1 MGKSKRN
8 KGGRGGGGA
17 DDKLDG
23 GGDADSVTSMS
34 SGLSDLQFAQA
45 TEHISSQEFVLD
57 KYVDALYEKRGSTRE
72 EALGA
77 LTDAFES
84 FVLLGLVENK
94 YVTLLSQFIN
104 SIKRGS
110 VKEVCLA
117 CRCIGLLAITLGAGS
132 SSHEIMDESH
142 PHLLRVLQT
151 WPDTQ
156 KMISALD
163 CLAVVTFVGATDLAE
178 TQLSLKAIWDVIHPK
193 SGSNVGVVRKPK
205 PPLLAAAVSAW
216 AFLLTTIGSSRRNTD
231 SWKEP
236 ITFLCSLLEAEDRAV
251 RIAAGEALAL
261 CFELRLFDVSSS
273 DEADVDSYAR
283 ESGGSNHQLFLNMQ
297 ALKAKLSG
305 LVYSLSME
313 AGGRGADKKNLNDQR
328 DLFQRISDFI
338 KSGEC
343 PEESLRISGKNGIL
357 RVTSWRE
364 SIQLNYMRRF
374 LGRGFLKHSQDND
387 LLHEVFDIKI
397 DRTENMSATEKKMFR
412 SGEEKGRAL
421 KLNKER
427 RLAQERK
434 QQNILNEQY
443 G

>member
-34 SGLSDLQFAQA
+34 SGLSDLQLAQA
-45 TEHISSQEFVLD
+45 TEHVSSQEFVLD

-84 FVLLGLVENK
+84 FVLRDLVENK
-94 YVTLLSQFIN
+94 YITLLSQFIN

-110 VKEVCLA
+110 AKEVCLA

-151 WPDTQ
+151 WPDAQ

-261 CFELRLFDVSSS
+261 CFELRMFDVSSS
-273 DEADVDSYAR
+273 DEADVDSYTR
-283 ESGGSNHQLFLNMQ
+283 EAGGSKHQLFLNMQ

>member
-45 TEHISSQEFVLD
+45 TEHVSSQEFVLD

-261 CFELRLFDVSSS
+261 CFELRMFDVSSS

>member
-261 CFELRLFDVSSS
+261 CFELRMFDVSSS
-273 DEADVDSYAR
+273 DEADVDSYTGEA
-283 ESGGSNHQLFLNMQ
+283 GGSKHQLFLNMQ

>member
-34 SGLSDLQFAQA
+34 SGLSDLQLAQA
-45 TEHISSQEFVLD
+45 TEHVSSQEFVLD

-84 FVLLGLVENK
+84 FVLRDLVENK
-94 YVTLLSQFIN
+94 YITLLSQFIN

-110 VKEVCLA
+110 AKEVCLA
-117 CRCIGLLAITLGAGS
+117 CRCIGLLAITLGAGC

-273 DEADVDSYAR
+273 DEADVDSYTR
-283 ESGGSNHQLFLNMQ
+283 EAGGSKHQLFLNMQ